1 MSLSQNRTSPETIP
15 ADTPQSVESWW
26 RTQSAT
32 MALLKHVQVR
42 LEEAERT
49 IGEQTQKIQA
59 LQELAGTDPLT
70 GLLNRRGITEAFE
83 REMARLQRGHSQ
95 GAILVLIDLDHF
107 KNINDTHGHM
117 AGDACLV
124 SVAQHLLDCIRFT
137 DSVARLGGDEF
148 VMLFTQTD
156 MSKAAARLDKI
167 RKALNEIQLEWQG
180 ETLHFGA
187 SFGHALLTKD
197 GSFTKAYE
205 AADTALYAD
214 KKRRHHKKS
223 G

>member
-1 MSLSQNRTSPETIP
+1 MSNSPRPTSPEPTL
-15 ADTPQSVESWW
+15 AEAPQNIESWW

-49 IGEQTQKIQA
+49 IGEQTQKIHA

-70 GLLNRRGITEAFE
+70 GLLNRRGITDAFE

-117 AGDACLV
+117 AGDACLIA
-124 SVAQHLLDCIRFT
+124 VAEQLLDCTRAT

-148 VMLFTQTD
+148 VMLFAQTD
-156 MSKAAARLDKI
+156 MSKAGARLDKI
-167 RKALNEIQLEWQG
+167 SKALDAIELEWQG
-180 ETLHFGA
+180 EKLRFGA
-187 SFGHALLTKD
+187 SFGHAQLSKD
-197 GSFTKAYE
+197 SSFAKAYE
-205 AADTALYAD
+205 TADSALYAD
-214 KKRRHHKKS
+214 KKRRHKKS
-223 G
+223 SY